1 MKADLLV
8 PFWSSINLSRKK
20 DEKGSVDRQ
29 WIYRRGER
37 DPERQI
43 ISENRFQMISQLQS
57 VNWKPQSVGEFLD
70 YYEARV
76 YVSWRS
82 SSTMS

>member
-29 WIYRRGER
+29 GIYKRGER

-70 YYEARV
+70 Y
-76 YVSWRS
+76 
-82 SSTMS
+82 